1 MDTAHGNRTAWLILL
16 RAPAL
21 GSAALRRLVAHH
33 GSAARALGALRGGHA
48 ARGLEET
55 TRGWL
60 DSPDGARIDADLAW
74 LAEPAHHLL
83 GWDDPDYPTLLRDIP
98 GAPAA
103 LFVAGDASLLWMPQ
117 VAIVGSRAASPGGL
131 ATTRR
136 FARTLAAA
144 GFTITSGMADG
155 IDGAAH
161 DAALEV
167 GGRTVAVL
175 GTGPDIAYPRKHAG
189 LATRIEAA
197 GALVSELPPGTP
209 GKAEHFPRRNRILSG
224 LALGTLV
231 VEAGLKSGSLITARC
246 ATEQGREVFAIPGA
260 ITNPLARGCHQ
271 LIRDGARLVE
281 TPEEVGTAL
290 ATHAVEL
297 GDHLRERLGALVPGA
312 GTEGTPAGPD
322 AGSDPDRARLIAAL
336 AHEACDLDT
345 LAARSG
351 LDVPALSSM
360 LLVLELEGTVATAPG
375 GRYQR
380 VDGGT

>member
-1 MDTAHGNRTAWLILL
+1 MDTAPGNRTAWLILL

-33 GSAARALGALRGGHA
+33 GSAERALGALRGGTA
-48 ARGLEET
+48 ARELDEA

-60 DSPDGARIDADLAW
+60 DAPDDARIDADLAW
-74 LAEPAHHLL
+74 LALPAHQLV

-117 VAIVGSRAASPGGL
+117 LAIVGSRAASAGGL

-161 DAALEV
+161 EAALDA
-167 GGRTVAVL
+167 GGRTIAVL
-175 GTGPDIAYPRKHAG
+175 GTGPDLVYPRKHAG
-189 LATRIEAA
+189 LAARIAA
-197 GALVSELPPGTP
+197 EGALVSELPPGTP

-281 TPEEVGTAL
+281 TPEEVGASL
-290 ATHAVEL
+290 ASHAIEL
-297 GDHLRERLGALVPGA
+297 GDHLRERLGVMA
-312 GTEGTPAGPD
+312 D
-322 AGSDPDRARLIAAL
+322 AGAACDTGADRAAAHDPEYARLLSAL
-336 AHEACDLDT
+336 GHEACDVDT

-351 LDVPALSSM
+351 LAVPALSSM
-360 LLVLELEGTVATAPG
+360 LLLLELEGRVAAAPG

-380 VDGGT
+380 LDGGR